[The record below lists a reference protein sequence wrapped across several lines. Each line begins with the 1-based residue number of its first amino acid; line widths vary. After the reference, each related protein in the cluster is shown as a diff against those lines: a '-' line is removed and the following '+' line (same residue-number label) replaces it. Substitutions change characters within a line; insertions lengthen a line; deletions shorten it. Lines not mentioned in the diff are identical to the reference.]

1 MAEIPKIGDTLRGKY
16 RLAGV
21 LGEGGMAVVFRAT
34 TPAVPSGVAVKV
46 LRPEMLAMP
55 DLAARFERETRTASR
70 LTGPHAVRV
79 IDVDTTESGL
89 PFMVMDL
96 LEGND
101 LAEELDLRG
110 PLPPDEAVDYVR
122 QACSAMTEAHDL
134 GVVHRDLKPSNLYL
148 CDDGGTRTVKVLD
161 FGISKV
167 VGKAAEE
174 DIRTT
179 HADTS
184 VGTPMY
190 MSPEQLRS
198 STDVDGRTDVW
209 SLGVILYELLVGRP
223 PFTGSTTTATAM
235 ILAQEPDPAS
245 SLRAEVPRELD
256 AVLARALSKKAG
268 ERYEDT
274 AAFAAALLPFA
285 PRVPIGGERLARI
298 AEEARANRDARLAPS
313 TTSSPTLIR
322 PKRAVVA
329 AIAAASSKPVEA
341 GGVASNAAHPCE
353 PAREPRGP
361 VFWLL
366 VGLVAGLPFAAAIA
380 YFALR

>member
-1 MAEIPKIGDTLRGKY
+1 MAEIPKVGETLRGKY
-16 RLAGV
+16 RLEGV

-34 TPAVPSGVAVKV
+34 APSAPAGVAVKV

-70 LTGPHAVRV
+70 LTGPHLVRV
-79 IDVDTTESGL
+79 VDVDTTESGL

-96 LEGND
+96 LEGHD

-110 PLPPDEAVDYVR
+110 PLPPDEAVAYVR
-122 QACSAMTEAHDL
+122 QACDAMTEAHEL
-134 GVVHRDLKPSNLYL
+134 GVVHRDLKPSNLFL
-148 CDDGGTRTVKVLD
+148 CDEDDTRTVKVLD

-167 VGKAAEE
+167 VGKGAEE

-184 VGTPMY
+184 VGTPLY
-190 MSPEQLRS
+190 MSPEQVRS
-198 STDVDGRTDVW
+198 STDVDARTDVW

-235 ILAQEPDPAS
+235 ILAQEPEPPS
-245 SLRAEVPRELD
+245 TLRTDVPKELD
-256 AVLARALSKKAG
+256 ALIARALSKRAG
-268 ERYEDT
+268 ERYADT

-285 PRVPIGGERLARI
+285 PPSPIGGERLARI
-298 AEEARANRDARLAPS
+298 VAEAHANRDARLAPS

-329 AIAAASSKPVEA
+329 AIAAAS
-341 GGVASNAAHPCE
+341 
-353 PAREPRGP
+353 ARPTEGHGP
-361 VFWLL
+361 FFWLL